1 MASSNQQNSFQFEM
15 YNALLKGANTGLKLY
30 LAEQLLS
37 DASAVMTRFKSP
49 LAKDMIDIVA
59 EISNLRAENKKYL
72 ATRDN
77 RGPKEIEPAQ
87 QTNSADYGKVDATA

>member
-1 MASSNQQNSFQFEM
+1 MATTNQNSFQFEM
-15 YNALLKGANTGLKLY
+15 YNALLKGANTGLKMY

-49 LAKDMIDIVA
+49 LAKDMIDLVA
-59 EISNLRAENKKYL
+59 EINHLRSENKKYL

-77 RGPKEIEPAQ
+77 RGPKELEPAQ
-87 QTNSADYGKVDATA
+87 ETNSADYGKIA

>member
-1 MASSNQQNSFQFEM
+1 MATTNQNSFQFEM
-15 YNALLKGANTGLKLY
+15 YNALLKGANTGLKMY

-49 LAKDMIDIVA
+49 LAKDMIDLVA
-59 EISNLRAENKKYL
+59 EINHLRSENKKYL

-77 RGPKEIEPAQ
+77 RGPKELQPAQ
-87 QTNSADYGKVDATA
+87 ETNSADYGKVA

>member
-1 MASSNQQNSFQFEM
+1 MATTNQNSFQFEM
-15 YNALLKGANTGLKLY
+15 YNALLKGANTGLKMY

-49 LAKDMIDIVA
+49 LAKDMIDLVA
-59 EISNLRAENKKYL
+59 EINHLRSENKKYL

-77 RGPKEIEPAQ
+77 RGPKELEPAQ
-87 QTNSADYGKVDATA
+87 ETNSADYGKVA